1 MSSKD
6 IVFSLL
12 VIFHIFYAKCNI
24 IKDKSD
30 FFFKVQDAYYQSWV
44 TRKNEKG
51 TNIIMQL
58 VQVHQEVR
66 FDSIVFRGIQMP
78 VFTSEKGG
86 VVTLKSILVL
96 DISKIPIVKK
106 FVDKPDQLVYHY
118 KGNLYVYPL
127 KNIRRLKTKYF

>member
-1 MSSKD
+1 
-6 IVFSLL
+6 
-12 VIFHIFYAKCNI
+12 
-24 IKDKSD
+24 
-30 FFFKVQDAYYQSWV
+30 
-44 TRKNEKG
+44 
-51 TNIIMQL
+51 MQL

-127 KNIRRLKTKYF
+127 KNIRRLKTKYL